1 MAGGGEIC
9 QMAGIQSK
17 LSNPS
22 SANPHC
28 LLVFFSSFWMYSWI
42 NLEII
47 ISVDVVNI
55 MLLDAN
61 LWL

>member
-1 MAGGGEIC
+1 
-9 QMAGIQSK
+9 MAGIQSK

-28 LLVFFSSFWMYSWI
+28 LLVAFSSFWMYSLI
-42 NLEII
+42 NLETI

-55 MLLDAN
+55 MLLHVNGCDT
-61 LWL
+61 L